1 MAAAQATGCQEQK
14 IFMYDVYFKITHNMY
29 MYVCVYIY
37 ICMYDVYNAIH
48 VHIYHL
54 CICMRIYLNVYMYS
68 NYRTSPG
75 TIVR

>member
-37 ICMYDVYNAIH
+37 MYV
-48 VHIYHL
+48 
-54 CICMRIYLNVYMYS
+54 
-68 NYRTSPG
+68 
-75 TIVR
+75 